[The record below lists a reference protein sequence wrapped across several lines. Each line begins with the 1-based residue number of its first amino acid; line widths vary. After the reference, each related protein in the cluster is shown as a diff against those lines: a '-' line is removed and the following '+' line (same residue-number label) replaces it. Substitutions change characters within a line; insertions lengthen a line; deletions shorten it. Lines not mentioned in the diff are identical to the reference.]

1 MNNEEN
7 YAAFSKNPDRIEGS
21 IHNTATV
28 RLGIGFNFQAMESVD
43 AIEIAFA
50 NEPHGNMRS
59 ILAVD
64 MTAARA
70 LRDRL
75 NVLIH
80 EHERD
85 ICRARRQ
92 AARATREK

>member
-1 MNNEEN
+1 MNPEDN
-7 YAAFSKNPDRIEGS
+7 YAAFSKNPDRIEGA

-28 RLGIGFNFQAMESVD
+28 RLGVAFNFQAMEPVD

-59 ILAVD
+59 ILVAD
-64 MTAARA
+64 MNATRV

-75 NVLIH
+75 NALIH
-80 EHERD
+80 EHERNVG
-85 ICRARRQ
+85 RARRK
-92 AARATREK
+92 AARAKREE

>member
-1 MNNEEN
+1 MSNEEN
-7 YAAFSKNPDRIEGS
+7 YASFSKNPDRIEGS

-28 RLGIGFNFQAMESVD
+28 RLGIGFNFQAMEPVA
-43 AIEIAFA
+43 AIELAFT

-59 ILAVD
+59 ILVVD
-64 MTAARA
+64 MSAARK

-75 NVLIH
+75 NALIH

-92 AARATREK
+92 AAQAMREK